1 MNKLLTSIAAL
12 SIASMSFSAVNSEI
26 RLGVVANMAAD
37 YGVAEETLK
46 DSGRKTEEHA
56 VLAHSFASIF
66 AEISIEQAMGLTF
79 GVEYAAETIDLEK
92 ETRGIRAEGGADA
105 GADSGNQV
113 IDAEGN
119 PEVALAIQN
128 FFLDED
134 FDSFGGNILT
144 TASLELLF
152 PLPFI
157 PNKNQVR
164 SAFFIDAG
172 NVFSSTC
179 SDRQKLLQNCT
190 DFDLGEMRYSAGVSV
205 TYLSP
210 FGPLTFYLA
219 QPFGQDRLAEIR
231 YI

>member
-113 IDAEGN
+113 IDASVEDITTLY
-119 PEVALAIQN
+119 VAMPLGASGAYIRAGYVMAD
-128 FFLDED
+128 LRTTET
-134 FDSFGGNILT
+134 LT
-144 TASLELLF
+144 TGSTYADVNMDGTQVGAGYMGTIGDRGFYKLEGTYTEFDKMSLNGTEVGSAATNF
-152 PLPFI
+152 
-157 PNKNQVR
+157 NK
-164 SAFFIDAG
+164 IDAQI
-172 NVFSSTC
+172 S
-179 SDRQKLLQNCT
+179 
-190 DFDLGEMRYSAGVSV
+190 GV
-205 TYLSP
+205 
-210 FGPLTFYLA
+210 A
-219 QPFGQDRLAEIR
+219 ARLAVGVR
-231 YI
+231 F